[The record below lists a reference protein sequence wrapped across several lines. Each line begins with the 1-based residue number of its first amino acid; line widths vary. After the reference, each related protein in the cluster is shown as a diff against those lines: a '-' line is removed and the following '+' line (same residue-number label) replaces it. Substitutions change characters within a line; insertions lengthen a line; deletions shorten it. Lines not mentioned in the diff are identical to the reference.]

1 VSTVLAIL
9 KTRNSYIV
17 AWWKYILNRKRHRM
31 GSGCG
36 KPAAT
41 LRGEP
46 DADGVDRNGIV
57 RNLKGE
63 EGTSTKI

>member
-1 VSTVLAIL
+1 
-9 KTRNSYIV
+9 
-17 AWWKYILNRKRHRM
+17 M

>member
-1 VSTVLAIL
+1 
-9 KTRNSYIV
+9 
-17 AWWKYILNRKRHRM
+17 M

-63 EGTSTKI
+63 EGTSNKNIKCSTSTRVYYL